1 MHDLL
6 WDFWRYKNL
15 TGQVISKVQ
24 IEVPAFYLAAN
35 NRKRF
40 LKTEIQKQLENSR
53 KILKRTRLQHS

>member
-35 NRKRF
+35 NGKKNF
-40 LKTEIQKQLENSR
+40 KN
-53 KILKRTRLQHS
+53 